1 MLDVRGDDEVKH
13 GNVPNV
19 KHIYVSH
26 EPLPESIPTACRT
39 WFDIDAIASASI
51 TEAIK
56 ALTESLMAS
65 WTRNNADKD

>member
-13 GNVPNV
+13 GNVSNV

-26 EPLPESIPTACRT
+26 ESLPESIPTACRT

>member
-26 EPLPESIPTACRT
+26 EPLPESISTACRT
-39 WFDIDAIASASI
+39 WFDIDAIALISI
-51 TEAIK
+51 I
-56 ALTESLMAS
+56 ESLMAS

>member
-26 EPLPESIPTACRT
+26 EPLPESVPTACRT
-39 WFDIDAIASASI
+39 WFDVDAIASASI

>member
-1 MLDVRGDDEVKH
+1 VLDVRGDDEVKH

-26 EPLPESIPTACRT
+26 EPLPESVPTACRT
-39 WFDIDAIASASI
+39 WFDVDAIASASI